1 MKRAIGEMAEDD
13 AITVH
18 EEIQQI
24 DRRSKAR
31 TCKKART
38 EMSRGVRI

>member
-1 MKRAIGEMAEDD
+1 MKRAIGEIVEDD
-13 AITVH
+13 AIKVH

-24 DRRSKAR
+24 DRRSNAS